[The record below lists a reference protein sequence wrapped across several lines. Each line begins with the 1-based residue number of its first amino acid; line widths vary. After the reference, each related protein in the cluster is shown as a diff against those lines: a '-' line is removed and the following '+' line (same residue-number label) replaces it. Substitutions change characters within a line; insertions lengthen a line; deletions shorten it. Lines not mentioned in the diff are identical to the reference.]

1 MSLRD
6 SLHEELTQIN
16 NISYLI
22 PQLISLGMAIE
33 ADSYSLELL
42 SQSIAQY
49 TLLLFKV
56 SYTTV
61 TEAQGGNLHSILCHE
76 DAIMLGSDVHVVI
89 VQGDITAVT
98 RSGIPS
104 LKIFIRFLF
113 VSEIKISRN
122 SRHYSCLFDIT
133 HIYLT
138 LDSCE
143 CRQVLQTQADGSGEM
158 TSSGGSGGVL
168 EPQSEQCPVD
178 LDIQNICN
186 GTLASPCDCDS
197 TSECQVCSECVVSC
211 GTISFFTSPSY

>member
-1 MSLRD
+1 MLLRA

-16 NISYLI
+16 NISHLI

-49 TLLLFKV
+49 ALLLFKV

-98 RSGIPS
+98 HSGIPS
-104 LKIFIRFLF
+104 LKIFIRF
-113 VSEIKISRN
+113 R
-122 SRHYSCLFDIT
+122 D
-133 HIYLT
+133 
-138 LDSCE
+138 
-143 CRQVLQTQADGSGEM
+143 
-158 TSSGGSGGVL
+158 
-168 EPQSEQCPVD
+168 
-178 LDIQNICN
+178 QN
-186 GTLASPCDCDS
+186 
-197 TSECQVCSECVVSC
+197 
-211 GTISFFTSPSY
+211 